1 MDKRVQKSKSCIIN
15 TFLEIR
21 AKKPLE
27 KITVTELC
35 KKAEINKSTFYVH
48 YHDIYDLSEQLE
60 KEVVDSILESIQHP
74 EKVFETPDQFTRDLY
89 QAYQAKNSL
98 IQILFADTRSMLLPQ
113 KITGAIKDLLFR
125 MRPEYRENP
134 EMDICFT
141 YQIYGGYYAFKES
154 HQYDSAYAV
163 SVISSLSAGYL
174 ALKKAN
180 LPEDSQRS

>member
-1 MDKRVQKSKSCIIN
+1 MDKRVQKSKSSIIN

-48 YHDIYDLSEQLE
+48 YRDIYDLSEQLE
-60 KEVVDSILESIQHP
+60 TEVVNSILESIQYP
-74 EKVFETPDQFTRDLY
+74 EKVFDAPEQFTRELF

-113 KITGAIKDLLFR
+113 KISSAIKNLLFSI
-125 MRPEYRENP
+125 RPEYRDDP
-134 EMDICFT
+134 EKNIRFT
-141 YQIYGGYYAFKES
+141 YQIYGGYYAYKES
-154 HQYDSAYAV
+154 QQYDHSYTV
-163 SVISSLSAGYL
+163 SIISSMT
-174 ALKKAN
+174 K
-180 LPEDSQRS
+180 RTI